1 MPQATLTF
9 NLNLPEESAEHQTAI
24 DGWKWR
30 TIVDDIL
37 QNLRQ
42 DLKHNPENL
51 TADQQRVLENM
62 RGYIHQRLTEE
73 NLSLDY

>member
-1 MPQATLTF
+1 MAQATLTF
-9 NLNLPEESAEHQTAI
+9 NLPEESVDHQTAI

-42 DLKHNPENL
+42 DLKYNVENL
-51 TADQQRVLENM
+51 TDDQQKVLENM
-62 RGYIHQRLTEE
+62 RGFIYQRLTEE
-73 NLSLDY
+73 NLSLDS

>member
-9 NLNLPEESAEHQTAI
+9 NLPEELAEHQMAI
-24 DGWKWR
+24 DGWKWK
-30 TIVDDIL
+30 TIIDDIL

-42 DLKHNPENL
+42 DLKYNLENL
-51 TADQQRVLENM
+51 TPDQQKVLENM
-62 RGYIHQRLTEE
+62 RGYIYQRLTEE

>member
-9 NLNLPEESAEHQTAI
+9 NLPEESAEHQTAI

-30 TIVDDIL
+30 TVVDDIL

-42 DLKHNPENL
+42 DLKYNVENL
-51 TADQQRVLENM
+51 TADQQKVLENM
-62 RGYIHQRLTEE
+62 RGFIHQRLTEE
-73 NLSLDY
+73 NLSLDS

>member
-1 MPQATLTF
+1 MTAQLTF
-9 NLNLPEESAEHQTAI
+9 NLPEESAEHQTAI

-42 DLKHNPENL
+42 DLKHNVENL

-62 RGYIHQRLTEE
+62 RGYIYQRLTED

>member
-9 NLNLPEESAEHQTAI
+9 NLPEESAEHQTAI

-42 DLKHNPENL
+42 DLKYNVDNL
-51 TADQQRVLENM
+51 TPDQQKVLENM
-62 RGYIHQRLTEE
+62 REYINQRLTEK
-73 NLSLDY
+73 NLSLDS